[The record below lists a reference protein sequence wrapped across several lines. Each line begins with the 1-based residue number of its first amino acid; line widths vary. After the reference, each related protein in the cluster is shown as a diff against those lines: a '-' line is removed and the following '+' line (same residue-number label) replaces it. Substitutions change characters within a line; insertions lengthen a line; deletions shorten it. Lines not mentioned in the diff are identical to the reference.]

1 VVTVGTVNPGL
12 TLTLV
17 ILFLVL
23 VVTIVVMAFLLSR
36 ARTQLYAATRE
47 SARSGGRHKAAIVRA
62 KEAEEQAARLFHAV
76 ETAVATARQAVNN
89 SNQLELVNQQLGQ
102 LFAHLSEPLH
112 EHAGLV
118 AGTLPR
124 KPPDLFRV
132 SGPGS

>member
-36 ARTQLYAATRE
+36 ARTQMYAATRE
-47 SARSGGRHKAAIVRA
+47 AGRSGGRHKAAMARA
-62 KEAEEQAARLFHAV
+62 EEAEEQAARLFHAV

-102 LFAHLSEPLH
+102 LLRTSPSRRASTP
-112 EHAGLV
+112 V
-118 AGTLPR
+118 
-124 KPPDLFRV
+124 
-132 SGPGS
+132 PGRPTSAPWSTGDP